1 MNKSPSL
8 SEVMAAATGKKPLP
22 GPAEPIQAPAP
33 NVLVPT
39 IPTEILVLAKLAA
52 EATDQE
58 REAKLRGAEARS
70 ELSDAMKAAGIDS
83 IPMEDRKPI
92 AFTSST
98 SKQATMGAIKSV
110 LGDATGKKVWDS
122 LPTKT
127 STSLNIPKPS
137 ADEPDE

>member
-1 MNKSPSL
+1 MSNSPSL

-22 GPAEPIQAPAP
+22 VSIESPTTPTP
-33 NVLVPT
+33 NVASPV

-52 EATDQE
+52 EATDVE

-70 ELSDAMKAAGIDS
+70 ELSDAMKAAGIKS

-92 AFTSST
+92 AFTSSN
-98 SKQATMGAIKSV
+98 SKQSTMAAIKGV

-127 STSLNIPKPS
+127 STSLDIPKPS
-137 ADEPDE
+137 VDEPGE